1 MLFMKFAAFGSCMGI
16 TYVDTTMIPVCNN
29 VRRYFN
35 KVFCSQTSPQQS
47 RLKVQRLI
55 HSFLAKETK
64 PRLCSRS
71 FLPFFDG
78 NPLSSPYPE
87 PHLDRVTL

>member
-55 HSFLAKETK
+55 HSFLE
-64 PRLCSRS
+64 
-71 FLPFFDG
+71 G
-78 NPLSSPYPE
+78 NKATPMLTQFSA
-87 PHLDRVTL
+87 HF